1 MFYDAATYE
10 LQNMCSIGLR
20 GLMLWQQLTL
30 TLFLVLEM
38 HFRDILK
45 ITPLVKLALISF
57 MDVIYQSYVKL
68 HWVIFIM

>member
-1 MFYDAATYE
+1 MTTANTNAIF
-10 LQNMCSIGLR
+10 GLR
-20 GLMLWQQLTL
+20 DAGK
-30 TLFLVLEM
+30 
-38 HFRDILK
+38 DILK